1 VQISEHVF
9 LVGSEQF
16 GLSHPMDCNC
26 YLIDGGNEL
35 GLIDAG
41 VGLGVDDILANIA
54 SAGFDPKQLRY
65 VIITHSHM
73 GHWGGARELRART
86 GAKVLAPVAALP
98 QMTDVMKEPGVRNNL
113 KFNRYPA
120 GFEPKPCPPDGT
132 FGDGDHVKI
141 GNVELRMIVVEGHT
155 PDSTCMLFEDA
166 GKRGLFTGDVVF
178 YGGMIGLLNM
188 EGCSMDSYRRDI
200 GKLAD
205 LQVDMLL
212 PGHSVFILRN
222 GQKHIK
228 RAIFKLADFVMP
240 DTFFETNEFSWDRD
254 YLRLMTEDVSS
265 RTSA

>member
-1 VQISEHVF
+1 
-9 LVGSEQF
+9 
-16 GLSHPMDCNC
+16 MDYNC

-54 SAGFDPKQLRY
+54 SAGFDPKDLTY

-86 GAKVLAPVAALP
+86 GAKVLAPIAALP
-98 QMTDVMKEPGVRNNL
+98 QMTEVMKEPGVRNNL

-141 GNVELRMIVVEGHT
+141 GNVELRMILVEGHT

-188 EGCSMDSYRRDI
+188 GGCSMANSRRDI
-200 GKLAD
+200 RQNHALSVLIVLRTPSGFY
-205 LQVDMLL
+205 LQ
-212 PGHSVFILRN
+212 
-222 GQKHIK
+222 K
-228 RAIFKLADFVMP
+228 
-240 DTFFETNEFSWDRD
+240 
-254 YLRLMTEDVSS
+254 
-265 RTSA
+265 